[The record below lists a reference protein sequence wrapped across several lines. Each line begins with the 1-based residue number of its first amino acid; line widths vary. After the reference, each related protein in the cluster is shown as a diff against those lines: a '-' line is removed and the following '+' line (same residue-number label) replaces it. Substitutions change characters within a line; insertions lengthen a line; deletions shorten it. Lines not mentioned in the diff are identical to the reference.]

1 MTIWDKS
8 HILIVERQ
16 MEREPMEIIFYEL
29 PDGSAPAADFIR
41 SLEPKM
47 EAKMLRM
54 IDLLE
59 KYGGDL
65 REPYSKTLGDGI
77 FELRAQMGNNI
88 TRVLYFF
95 FIGNRAVLTNGFTK
109 KSQQTPPGEIDQ
121 AKRYRQDYQTK
132 EATRH
137 GL

>member
-1 MTIWDKS
+1 
-8 HILIVERQ
+8 
-16 MEREPMEIIFYEL
+16 MEIIFYEL

-109 KSQQTPPGEIDQ
+109 KSQQTPPGEIDR